1 MTFDFPHAR
10 ELMVEQQIRPWD
22 VLDIKVLDVL
32 ARLPREEFVPA
43 AHRTLAYTDVE
54 LPLGHG
60 QKMMKPVIEGR
71 TLQALDLQPGDE
83 VLEIGTGSG
92 FLTAC
97 VAALARD
104 VLSLEIDPELAA
116 SARANL
122 DRTGLGN
129 NARVEVA
136 DALAWQTERRFDV
149 IVVTGAV
156 DQVPSQFASWLRP
169 GGRLF
174 VIHGRSPAMEALL
187 IQADGSSESLFETDI
202 DYLRGAAPAPQFHL

>member
-43 AHRTLAYTDVE
+43 AHRKLAYADVE
-54 LPLGHG
+54 LPLGQG

-174 VIHGRSPAMEALL
+174 VIHGRSPAMEGLL

>member
-43 AHRTLAYTDVE
+43 AHRTLAYADVE
-54 LPLGHG
+54 LPLGRG